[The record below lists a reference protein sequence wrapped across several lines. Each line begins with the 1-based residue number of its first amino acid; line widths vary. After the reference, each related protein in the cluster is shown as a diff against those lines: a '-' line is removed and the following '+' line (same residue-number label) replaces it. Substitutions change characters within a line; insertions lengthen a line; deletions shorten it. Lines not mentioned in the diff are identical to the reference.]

1 MSGQRVVLLAGD
13 VPSTPIV
20 WARLSRQIPIERI
33 LLDGPVPRVNLVKR
47 RAKKLGYLRTASQV
61 AFSAAIVP
69 VLRHAAKERIDEL
82 LAELG
87 EARLP
92 ENLVTRFDSVN
103 SKACIEALREFDPKV
118 VVVNG
123 TRIISQEVLEATR
136 ATFINMH
143 AGITPRYRGVHGAY
157 WALAE
162 GRPEAA
168 GVTVHLVDKGID
180 TGAVLAQARI
190 QPTDRD
196 NFATYP
202 LLQLQAGLP
211 MLERAVQAA
220 LNGEVNTVPPM
231 TSLPSALWHH
241 PTVGQY
247 LVNRFAGRAR

>member
-1 MSGQRVVLLAGD
+1 MSTQKVVLLAGD
-13 VPSTPIV
+13 GESTPIV
-20 WARLSRQIPIERI
+20 YEHLNKVVPIERV
-33 LLDGPVPRVNLVKR
+33 LLDGPKPRWTLVKR
-47 RAKKLGYLRTASQV
+47 RVQRFGYLRTAGQV
-61 AFSAAIVP
+61 AFSAAVAP
-69 VLRHAAKERIDEL
+69 MLRREAKDRIDEI

-87 EARLP
+87 EAKLP
-92 ENLVTRFDSVN
+92 ENKVTRFESVN
-103 SKACIEALREFDPKV
+103 SKACIDALRRIDPKV

-123 TRIISQEVLEATR
+123 TRIISQEVLEATN

-162 GRPEAA
+162 GRPENA

-180 TGAVLAQARI
+180 TGAILAQARI
-190 QPTDRD
+190 HPGPRD

-211 MLERAVQAA
+211 LLSQAVQNA
-220 LNGEVNTVPPM
+220 LRGNVVTVNSID
-231 TSLPSALWHH
+231 SLPSTLWHH